1 MFLWATFIT
10 AVSWPGLGI
19 LFTMLGDCEVTR
31 TGPRGEDEAGGRW
44 VLGVLDT
51 DSVSLGG

>member
-1 MFLWATFIT
+1 MFLWATFIA